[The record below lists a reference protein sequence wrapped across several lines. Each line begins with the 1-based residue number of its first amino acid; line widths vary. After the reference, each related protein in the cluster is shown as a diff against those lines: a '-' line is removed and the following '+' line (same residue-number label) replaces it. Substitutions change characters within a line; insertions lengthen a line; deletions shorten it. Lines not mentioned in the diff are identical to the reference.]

1 MVDTHSLDL
10 IVAVLALS
18 IAIAGLWM
26 LFGGISC
33 STSSLPEHFKLDK
46 GLSVRIMQV

>member
-1 MVDTHSLDL
+1 MIDTNSLDL

-26 LFGGISC
+26 LFVGISAM
-33 STSSLPEHFKLDK
+33 DK
-46 GLSVRIMQV
+46 QDK